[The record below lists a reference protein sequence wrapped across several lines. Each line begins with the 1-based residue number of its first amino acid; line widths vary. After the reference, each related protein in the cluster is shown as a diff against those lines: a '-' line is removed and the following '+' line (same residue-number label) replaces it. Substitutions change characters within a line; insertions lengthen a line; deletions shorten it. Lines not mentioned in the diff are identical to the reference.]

1 MNLLAP
7 NKHAFRGGWLH
18 TGDLLR
24 QNKDGYYYFVDRK
37 KDMIVTS
44 GYNIY
49 AKEIETALQNH
60 PDVIE
65 AAVIAVHDEVKG
77 QLAKALIVKREGTSL
92 TGEELKE
99 YAKEYLAPYKVPRI
113 IKFVKSL
120 PHTPQGK
127 IAKGILREIE
137 GQKIS
142 G

>member
-1 MNLLAP
+1 MAIIISL
-7 NKHAFRGGWLH
+7 G
-18 TGDLLR
+18 
-24 QNKDGYYYFVDRK
+24 RK
-37 KDMIVTS
+37 KDIVVTS

-49 AKEIETALQNH
+49 AKEIENALQNH

-77 QLAKALIVKREGTSL
+77 QLAKALIVKKEGISL
-92 TGEELKE
+92 TEEELERHARK
-99 YAKEYLAPYKVPRI
+99 YLAPYKVPRI